1 VYADKHRTER
11 VFAAGDQVFLKLQP
25 YVQSSVV
32 HRANHKLAFRYYGP
46 FLVDKRIGSV
56 TYHLV
61 LPKSSRIHPVFH
73 VSQLKKVV
81 SPQYQVL
88 PTLPMN
94 DPTLQVPLLI
104 LQRRLKRAEHKT
116 IAQVLVQWSNSD
128 ASTAT
133 WEDLDSLRQ

>member
-11 VFAAGDQVFLKLQP
+11 VFTAGDQVFLKLQP

-56 TYHLV
+56 TYRLV
-61 LPKSSRIHPVFH
+61 LPESSRIHPVFH
-73 VSQLKKVV
+73 VSQLKTAV

-88 PTLPMN
+88 PALPMN

-104 LQRRLKRAEHKT
+104 LQR
-116 IAQVLVQWSNSD
+116 
-128 ASTAT
+128 
-133 WEDLDSLRQ
+133 

>member
-11 VFAAGDQVFLKLQP
+11 VFAAGDQVFLNLQP

-56 TYHLV
+56 TYRLV
-61 LPKSSRIHPVFH
+61 LPKSTRIHPVFH
-73 VSQLKKVV
+73 VSQLKKLV

-88 PTLPMN
+88 PALPMN

-128 ASTAT
+128 ASMAT
-133 WEDLDSLRQ
+133 WEDLDSL